1 MGPPEDGRPLEIVL
15 ADDNP
20 DLAVLNQRVLEA
32 EGHHVQVTGDAAST
46 LKAVRATDPDLL
58 LLDMEMPQ
66 ANGLSVVE
74 ELRADPDTA
83 DQAVV
88 VMSNKEL
95 SDSEERNLMR
105 LGVIDFLAK
114 WKVGPLVLADWIR
127 RWTAGKVRQFMV
139 HGKRL

>member
-1 MGPPEDGRPLEIVL
+1 MAPPDEGRPLEIVL
-15 ADDNP
+15 AEDNP
-20 DLAVLNQRVLEA
+20 DLAVLNERVLEA
-32 EGHHVQVTGDAAST
+32 EGHHVQVTGDGDST
-46 LKAVRATDPDLL
+46 LRVVRETDPDLL
-58 LLDMEMPQ
+58 LLDMDMPLRDGM
-66 ANGLSVVE
+66 AVVE
-74 ELRADPDTA
+74 ELRADPRTA

-95 SDSEERNLMR
+95 SDSEERDLMR

-127 RWTAGKVRQFMV
+127 RWTAGEVRRFAV